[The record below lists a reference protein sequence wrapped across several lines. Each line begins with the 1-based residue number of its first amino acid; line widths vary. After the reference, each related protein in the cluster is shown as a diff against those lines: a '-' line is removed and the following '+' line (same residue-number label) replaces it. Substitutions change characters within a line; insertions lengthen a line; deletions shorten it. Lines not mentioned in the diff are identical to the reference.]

1 MAEPKTEN
9 KNTQRSSE
17 GKPLEATVNAAPVDE
32 LTIARARIAEL
43 ERAVTGLER
52 VIAERDDELAAAHR
66 AHAHKERALEDALVR
81 ARSYPTERL
90 AGEVV
95 RMRARHTL
103 YFASNN
109 GPCKVVAG
117 REFEASHEEL
127 ARAEL
132 VEGKDFERVA
142 G

>member
-9 KNTQRSSE
+9 KKSNE
-17 GKPLEATVNAAPVDE
+17 GKPYEASTVNAAPVDE
-32 LTIARARIAEL
+32 LAVARARIAEL
-43 ERAVTGLER
+43 ERNVAQ
-52 VIAERDDELAAAHR
+52 RDDELAAAHR
-66 AHAHKERALEDALVR
+66 AHAHKERALEEALVR
-81 ARSYPTERL
+81 ARAAPAERL

-103 YFASNN
+103 YFTGTE
-109 GPCKVVAG
+109 GPRKVIAG

-127 ARAEL
+127 SRAEL